1 MCNHNGGIVWFVQD
15 GGVITL
21 STTGTTTTVCTN
33 CIPAQSIVM
42 GVVARVET
50 TITSSCTGWELG
62 DGTTADHMTPVKV
75 TGVTGLTSVDASGS
89 HTCAV
94 TVTGATVCWG
104 DNSDG
109 QLGDGP
115 TTHRSTP
122 VTVGTR

>member
-1 MCNHNGGIVWFVQD
+1 MV
-15 GGVITL
+15 
-21 STTGTTTTVCTN
+21 
-33 CIPAQSIVM
+33 
-42 GVVARVET
+42 
-50 TITSSCTGWELG
+50 TITAGTVHSCGLG
-62 DGTTADHMTPVKV
+62 ASGNAYCWGRNSYGQLGEGTTADHMTPVKV
-75 TGVTGLTSVDASGS
+75 TSVTALTSVDASGS

-109 QLGDGP
+109 QLGDGT